1 MYDGRTNQGDGAAVV
16 AKSVRDLYADH
27 PKYDVQLLAIVHRVT
42 TVKMLPMLRR
52 SGYRIL
58 QRDVPVRVDELENP
72 VYRERAPTSG
82 CCGLSELL
90 KLEGWALVRRH
101 SPLAFHSP
109 RPVISFFFLL
119 RCPGRRAALCR
130 RGLHFLVTTRS
141 LRCLSTRHIE
151 GRWGHFPTAAAT
163 VSRG

>member
-1 MYDGRTNQGDGAAVV
+1 VL

-27 PKYDVQLLAIVHRVT
+27 PMYDVQLLAIVSVT

-90 KLEGWALVRRH
+90 KLEGWTLVRRH
-101 SPLAFHSP
+101 SPLPFQTNDG
-109 RPVISFFFLL
+109 V
-119 RCPGRRAALCR
+119 
-130 RGLHFLVTTRS
+130 
-141 LRCLSTRHIE
+141 TRHHQ
-151 GRWGHFPTAAAT
+151 RWRLTG
-163 VSRG
+163 